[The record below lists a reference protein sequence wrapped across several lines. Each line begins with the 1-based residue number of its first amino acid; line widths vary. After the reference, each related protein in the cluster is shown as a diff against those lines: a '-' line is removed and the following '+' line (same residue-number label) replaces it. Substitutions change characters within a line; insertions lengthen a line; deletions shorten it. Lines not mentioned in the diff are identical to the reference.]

1 MTNTFFPVK
10 GLKHE
15 AEPVKVLF
23 ESFLG
28 GYEDFRDP
36 PPFSSFRDRQNG
48 PSRQSLLDDLLYY
61 WAQEPPTSFDPANPE
76 LASLAYYPMKIV
88 AEEWMS
94 YLTVMRQTIKEY
106 EYSLEDLDGNST
118 LTSELD
124 RLKSDLT
131 SLQSWRRRILSTRQK
146 TRAVL
151 RFLEAHADGI
161 AKHRSLAAVENDYK
175 YLVTEVQEYGS
186 RLESILPVVTSMVQI
201 VDSRRAL
208 AETSSVTRLTYLAVV
223 FVPLTFTSGLFSM
236 SGSLAPGEN
245 LFWLYFVVAF
255 PLTVVVFTA
264 ARPPA
269 PLRALKERCQR
280 LKAWSTN
287 SIRK

>member
-1 MTNTFFPVK
+1 MINTFFPVK

-61 WAQEPPTSFDPANPE
+61 WAQEPPTSFDPANPG

-175 YLVTEVQEYGS
+175 YLVT
-186 RLESILPVVTSMVQI
+186 SMVQI

-223 FVPLTFTSGLFSM
+223 FVPLTLTSGLFSM

-255 PLTVVVFTA
+255 PLTVVVFMA